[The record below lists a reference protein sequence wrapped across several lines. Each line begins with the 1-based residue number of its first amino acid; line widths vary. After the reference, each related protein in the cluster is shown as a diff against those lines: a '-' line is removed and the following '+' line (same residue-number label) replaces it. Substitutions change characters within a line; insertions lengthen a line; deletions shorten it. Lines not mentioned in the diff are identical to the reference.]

1 MTAPTTAEVGH
12 GNKQEQIIELHRL
25 AEKGGIYEVQ
35 AVSNRHGV
43 RGWRRNG
50 VRGEAHAAT
59 AVQALSPDLHDLR
72 RAFRHATAIYHD
84 ADCLERNG
92 WVPLQGTVLKKMQ
105 ERPSWESC
113 S

>member
-12 GNKQEQIIELHRL
+12 GNKQEQIMSWTGSPRRAAFMRFKQL
-25 AEKGGIYEVQ
+25 AIVTLFVVGAAMGYGGEYD
-35 AVSNRHGV
+35 
-43 RGWRRNG
+43 
-50 VRGEAHAAT
+50 AAT

-72 RAFRHATAIYHD
+72 RAFDTRRRSTMMPTV
-84 ADCLERNG
+84 
-92 WVPLQGTVLKKMQ
+92 WSGTDGSRSKGRVLKKMQ